1 MSNDNSESEIQIVQS
16 KPERGQRIFTYKAS
30 KLIWLALYVVEILI
44 TLRIMLKFMPA
55 NPDSPIVVFIG
66 ELTSVLL
73 IPFAGLIAPVTIGG
87 NILEMASVFAMG
99 VYALAA
105 VAIERLV
112 WLIFYRPRHQVA
124 TVTETPTSSEHHINP

>member
-1 MSNDNSESEIQIVQS
+1 MAGFIYRRDSYHT
-16 KPERGQRIFTYKAS
+16 TYHVEVYAS
-30 KLIWLALYVVEILI
+30 Q
-44 TLRIMLKFMPA
+44 
-55 NPDSPIVVFIG
+55 PDSPIVIFIG

-112 WLIFYRPRHQVA
+112 WLIFYRPRRQVA
-124 TVTETPTSSEHHINP
+124 TITEAPTSSEHHINP

>member
-1 MSNDNSESEIQIVQS
+1 MSNNNSESEVQISQS

-44 TLRIMLKFMPA
+44 ALRIMLKFMPA
-55 NPDSPIVVFIG
+55 SPDSPIVIFIDG
-66 ELTSVLL
+66 LTSVLL

-87 NILEMASVFAMG
+87 KVLEMASVFAMG

-112 WLIFYRPRHQVA
+112 WLIFYRPRRQVA
-124 TVTETPTSSEHHINP
+124 TVTETTTGEHHINP